1 MATAVGMPKLGI
13 TMEEGT
19 VVAWHV
25 ELHGRVER
33 GDLLLVIESEKAE
46 VEIEATASGVLRHIY
61 VDPQTTV
68 PCGTLLAAI
77 VDSLD
82 EAFDVEAFRQ
92 THDLAPAVEPAR
104 VLPPAAQMAPV
115 DRPARAAGDRV
126 PIAPAA
132 RKRARDLGIDAR
144 KVPGTGP
151 GGRVTRQD
159 VDAYAQAREAL
170 VEVADGVALEVLRA
184 GEEEGDVVLLL
195 PGFGTDVSAFTRQI
209 PALAGTHRVM
219 ALNPRGVGL
228 SDAPEQ
234 EVYSVAQAADDA
246 AAVLAGPAHVVGT
259 SLGAAGAMELALAHP
274 AVVRSLT
281 LIAPFAEANGR
292 LLAVA
297 DAWAQIAAESG
308 PELLARALLP
318 WLFSAPYLE
327 DETARARTVR
337 GLAATLARVAPATL
351 PRVAAGMRDWSG
363 TRSGALAKLAV
374 PTLVLAA
381 GDDLLTPDAA
391 AVAAAIPDARLVSI
405 PGAGHALGLEAPD
418 AVNAALFEHLAAE
431 R

>member
-1 MATAVGMPKLGI
+1 MPKLGI

-19 VVAWHV
+19 VVAWLV

-33 GDLLLVIESEKAE
+33 GEPLLVIESEKAE

-61 VDPQTTV
+61 VDSETTV

-77 VDSLD
+77 TGSPD
-82 EAFDVEAFRQ
+82 EAFEAEAFRQ
-92 THDLAPAVEPAR
+92 THDLAPAVEHAPSAP
-104 VLPPAAQMAPV
+104 PPAALQATVAGPTRAPR
-115 DRPARAAGDRV
+115 DRK

-132 RKRARDLGIDAR
+132 RKRARDLGIDAQ

-170 VEVADGVALEVLRA
+170 VEVGDGVALEVLRQ
-184 GEEEGDVVLLL
+184 GEEEGDAVLLL

-209 PALAGTHRVM
+209 PALAQSHRVIG
-219 ALNPRGVGL
+219 LNPRGVGL
-228 SDAPEQ
+228 SDAPEP
-234 EVYSVAQAADDA
+234 EIYAISQAAADA
-246 AAVLAGPAHVVGT
+246 AAVLARPAHVVGT
-259 SLGAAGAMELALAHP
+259 SLGAAVAMELALAHP
-274 AVVRSLT
+274 EAVRSLA
-281 LIAPFAEANGR
+281 LITPFVAANGR

-297 DAWAQIAAESG
+297 DAWTQIAAVAG

-318 WLFSAPYLE
+318 WLFSAQYLE
-327 DETARARTVR
+327 DGARRERTAR
-337 GLAATLARVAPATL
+337 GLAATLARVPPPTL
-351 PRVAAGMRDWSG
+351 RRAAAGMRDWSG
-363 TRSGALAKLAV
+363 TRSEALQKIAV

-391 AVAAAIPDARLVSI
+391 TVAAAIPDARLVSI
-405 PGAGHALGLEAPD
+405 SGAGHALGLEAPD
-418 AVNAALFEHLAAE
+418 AVNESLLEHLAVAS
-431 R
+431 RT